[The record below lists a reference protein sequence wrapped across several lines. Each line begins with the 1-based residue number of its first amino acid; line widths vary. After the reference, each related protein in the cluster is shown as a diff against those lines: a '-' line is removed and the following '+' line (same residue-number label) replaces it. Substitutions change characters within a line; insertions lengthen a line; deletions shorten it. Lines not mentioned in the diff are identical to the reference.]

1 MRPLRQ
7 RPSIGYVPVFSRWS
21 QFVDPDALQFINPFA
36 TRSRSAVAI
45 LRPDVVASTGGMS
58 LHMAGANAIMPLAGG
73 RPSSLLPPFS
83 PNVHDGMTMTVGDLA
98 LDKAERRHVKRERV
112 EFDWELDWVDGVLEI
127 RLFGL
132 PDSRPF
138 QFHIVV
144 EEIVYSGEVVPAGIG
159 DILSDASLRER
170 IHTPFAGEMV
180 NQLVFVSEEFFI
192 RERKA
197 IESANEVLSEFEDR
211 FTESRPPG
219 PLDPIVNL
227 FQSVRE
233 SMTLSQSTATITSS
247 LKNRAE
253 FAEEYAED
261 LWESILERRGIDD

>member
-1 MRPLRQ
+1 M
-7 RPSIGYVPVFSRWS
+7 
-21 QFVDPDALQFINPFA
+21 
-36 TRSRSAVAI
+36 
-45 LRPDVVASTGGMS
+45 
-58 LHMAGANAIMPLAGG
+58 
-73 RPSSLLPPFS
+73 
-83 PNVHDGMTMTVGDLA
+83 
-98 LDKAERRHVKRERV
+98 
-112 EFDWELDWVDGVLEI
+112 DGVLEI

-170 IHTPFAGEMV
+170 IHILFAGEMV
-180 NQLVFVSEEFFI
+180 NQLVCLPGFFI

-219 PLDPIVNL
+219 RLNPIVNL

-233 SMTLSQSTATITSS
+233 SMTLSQSTATITQ
-247 LKNRAE
+247 
-253 FAEEYAED
+253 
-261 LWESILERRGIDD
+261 